1 MGLNCEYRFNC
12 DFCICCS
19 LKRERETENLKE
31 RKGQD
36 A

>member
-1 MGLNCEYRFNC
+1 MIIELIVIVAYVVAQ
-12 DFCICCS
+12 
-19 LKRERETENLKE
+19 RERETENLKE